1 MKRLFLLSSFFLATI
16 FCAEAQ
22 VDDAA
27 DRLPQTSAPVAGEA
41 LQKGNW
47 LVGGSVGSLGIDF
60 GTGNFQ
66 MSIFPNVGYF
76 LSDQAVLGA
85 QTNLSLYSN
94 EGGTDVSYGFSPF
107 IRYYLGAGARDTGRF
122 FGELGLGG
130 AGSAVRG
137 TADNA
142 ISFLLGLRAGYAHFV
157 ADNVALETTAGY
169 TFSDAEISTP
179 YNVSG
184 LNITF
189 GFQIYLPGRRNR

>member
-1 MKRLFLLSSFFLATI
+1 MKRLFLLTSFVLASI
-16 FCAEAQ
+16 FSVQAQ
-22 VDDAA
+22 TT
-27 DRLPQTSAPVAGEA
+27 DRLPQTSAPVAGDA

-47 LVGGSVGSLGIDF
+47 LVGGSLGSLGLDF

-66 MSIFPNVGYF
+66 VSLFPTAGYF

-85 QTNLSLYSN
+85 QTNFALYSN

-130 AGSAVRG
+130 AGSALRG
-137 TADNA
+137 TTDSA

-157 ADNVALETTAGY
+157 GENVALESTVGY
-169 TFSDAEISTP
+169 TFSGAEISTP

-184 LNITF
+184 LNFAF